1 MNTYFL
7 KSINK
12 IFSLILFFSIVC
24 FFNQAQTF
32 SKEKDTIGENHIVL
46 KKNETLT
53 LEDMLV
59 VRVTPAYS
67 NALQNAILPRIS
79 EVVSQLELPIDQPV
93 KPEQVDK
100 FSINPEVGELG
111 GTLFLTNGW
120 KFCFDPRGFV
130 SLIESPLNWF
140 AEQHPENY
148 PNYLGKTTMSKR
160 EIIEF
165 ARDALLRLGYTPEFT
180 HSNEKPAITMPGN
193 LKGGKGH
200 IPYARVL
207 WETDPNKEP
216 DEPDDATPE
225 EFEKARLERI
235 KFMDESYRVRVEINT
250 QDKKLVGLTFHPARA
265 QQVGTPV
272 TCDIQP
278 ETQTRNEYFKN
289 LLKDLYGDQSLS
301 LKTQDIPQKDIQ
313 TEQNSQ
319 TNTLSYPPEDGL
331 SARERHLRK
340 TQK

>member
-1 MNTYFL
+1 MNIYFL
-7 KSINK
+7 KLTNI
-12 IFSLILFFSIVC
+12 IFSLVLFLSIAF
-24 FFNQAQTF
+24 FFNQVQTL
-32 SKEKDTIGENHIVL
+32 SKEKNTIEENHAVL
-46 KKNETLT
+46 KKNETLP

-59 VRVTPAYS
+59 VRVTPVYS

-79 EVVSQLELPIDQPV
+79 EVISQLELPIDRPV
-93 KPEQVDK
+93 KPEHVDK
-100 FSINPEVGELG
+100 FRINPEIGKLG

-148 PNYLGKTTMSKR
+148 PDYLGDTTMSKR

-165 ARDALLRLGYTPEFT
+165 ARDVLLRLGYTSEFT
-180 HSNEKPAITMPGN
+180 HSNEKPEVTMPRS

-200 IPYARVL
+200 IPYARVR
-207 WETDPNKEP
+207 WETDPDKEP

-235 KFMDESYRVRVEINT
+235 KFMDESYQVRVEINT
-250 QDKKLVGLTFHPARA
+250 QDKKLVGLTFHPART
-265 QQVGTPV
+265 QQIGTPV
-272 TCDIQP
+272 TCDVQP

-289 LLKDLYGDQSLS
+289 LLKGLYGDQPFS
-301 LKTQDIPQKDIQ
+301 LKAQDIPQKDIQ
-313 TEQNSQ
+313 TEQNPQ
-319 TNTLSYPPEDGL
+319 TNTLSHPPEDGL
-331 SARERHLRK
+331 SARERHLKK
-340 TQK
+340 TQ